1 MITNTKGVSARI
13 LRAVQ
18 AMSYSGAGE
27 DRFASVTDLVKPSY
41 MLHLLETNPNL
52 EIEAADMMGRLIGQ
66 AFHKW
71 AEDAN
76 KGEPGV
82 VTERRLSME
91 IDGELITGGIDHYE
105 DGIISDYKTISC
117 SSYNEHSLR
126 DWSFQLNCYAL
137 MHKRAGILVEKLEI
151 DVVLYDWKRI
161 KSLGDKYPP
170 AKSFVV
176 DVEIWPEDSV
186 VSYCRIAITKIKQA
200 RAGQITF
207 CTPREKWEKPS
218 THAVW
223 REGAQRATRVFDDFA
238 EADQFCIS
246 KTGTSSAPYRTESR
260 PGEPVRCNYCDARK
274 ACPSFR
280 QYLDVKGNIK
290 SARNGE

>member
-1 MITNTKGVSARI
+1 MIVNTKGVSPRI

-18 AMSYSGAGE
+18 AMSYSGADE
-27 DRFASVTDLVKPSY
+27 ERFASVTDLVKPAY
-41 MLHLLETNPNL
+41 QFLLLEQHGDEL
-52 EIEAADMMGRLIGQ
+52 EIEAEDMMGRLIGQ

-76 KGEPGV
+76 QGDGI
-82 VTERRLSME
+82 VTERRLSMD
-91 IDGELITGGIDHYE
+91 INGHLITGGIDHYE

-137 MHKRAGILVEKLEI
+137 MHRRADIPVEKLEI
-151 DVVLYDWKRI
+151 DVVLYDWKKI

-170 AKSFVV
+170 SKSFVV
-176 DVEIWPEDSV
+176 DVEIWPEAAVICS
-186 VSYCRIAITKIKQA
+186 CRKAIAAIKEA
-200 RAGQITF
+200 RAGQITE
-207 CTPREKWEKPS
+207 CSPREKWQKPS

-223 REGAQRATRVFDDFA
+223 REGNLRATKVFDFYADA
-238 EADQFCIS
+238 EADAERRNAA
-246 KTGTSSAPYRTESR
+246 SSEHHYVESR
-260 PGEPVRCNYCDARK
+260 PGEPVRCGFCDARWV
-274 ACPSFR
+274 CSSFR
-280 QYLDVKGNIK
+280 QYLDVKNNIK